1 MARSRNL
8 ADLINQNTVSRINA
22 LFELGQ
28 GAIAGLTIARAS
40 TTTFTVSTGAARSED
55 AGQTQRLQMT
65 TTFTKSLS
73 PWAVGSGNGSLDV
86 ATVLSSSWYHVH
98 LIRRDSDAAMD
109 ILISLSATAPTMPSG
124 WTARRRIGSFLTN
137 GSSQITPFVQ
147 NGDLFTWDAQVNDVG
162 VANPGVAAV
171 TRALTVPTGVVV
183 YPVVAWSMQNATTT
197 VVQLLVSP
205 LSIADNAPSA
215 TLYTLTT
222 TGTLNSTPTCVVSD
236 IPTNTSAQV
245 RTRLS
250 ASGASDTLRG
260 ITLGWIDPRGSR

>member
-1 MARSRNL
+1 MPRSRQL
-8 ADLINQNTVSRINA
+8 ADLINQNTVNRISA
-22 LFELGQ
+22 LFDLGL
-28 GAIAGLTIARAS
+28 GAISGLTIARAS
-40 TTTFTVSTGAARSED
+40 ITTFTVSPGTARNED
-55 AGQTQRLQMT
+55 AGQAQRLQLT

-73 PWAVGSGNGSLDV
+73 AWAVGSGNGSLDV
-86 ATVLSSSWYHVH
+86 ATVLSNAWYHVH

-109 ILISLSATAPTMPSG
+109 ILISLSATSPTMPSG
-124 WTARRRIGSFLTN
+124 WTARRRIGSFRTN
-137 GSSQITPFVQ
+137 GLSQIVSFVQ
-147 NGDLFTWDAQVNDVG
+147 NGDVFTWDAPTADVG
-162 VANPGVAAV
+162 AANPGTAAV
-171 TRALTVPTGVVV
+171 TRTLNVPPLVVV
-183 YPVVAWSMQNATTT
+183 YPIVAWSLQNATTT

-236 IPTNTSAQV
+236 IPTNTNAQV